1 MYVDIKIKICEYKL
15 NFTATSATNTAQRL
29 DTPGFSAVA
38 VTKNTATG
46 TATTATKNS
55 NIKGDETK

>member
-46 TATTATKNS
+46 TATTATK
-55 NIKGDETK
+55 KF